1 MFRFSSEA
9 KALSKTKVNE
19 NRYENLPDLKKYD
32 TWNYYSFFKAMNGD
46 YLDQEAIDCMTKTV
60 TYKELITLVDEIAKR
75 LVIIGVKPGDLVMLL
90 DMPTIESIAMILA
103 LGKIDATAYMIYPGT
118 SNHSLA
124 ERIEKSKMRF
134 AFIGEAFLGT
144 SFKLHCLMETIV
156 YSLPNDV
163 YLDAK
168 DRSHVDYK
176 GTFPYVKKWEDFMA
190 IEVSSGASDAFRPT
204 YPLLICMSPDDGH
217 EICLSHK
224 SQIAAALT
232 AKYSDQHMERNDSI
246 MARIPLFAVS
256 GSCMHGLT
264 PLTIGVKL
272 CCVPIYGKDDR
283 VLAEQFV
290 RQKPT
295 IMVLSKASVMSSIK
309 NPLLDDFDF
318 SDLKLLYNI
327 GKGLKVEEMSL
338 ASKFFM
344 DRGSNTSIRSAYA
357 LPESGTVLT
366 AEPASGEETSSSG
379 YPLPYVSVYIVDP
392 DSLEELLPG
401 QLGEIIYSTPAQ
413 YDGYFDE
420 GESRMIEGQ
429 DGRIYDRTGDLGL
442 MDSDGNLTLIGRVE
456 DRFVNDAGKKV
467 YLTEMFTLLKSC
479 KAFEDIKLVICD
491 DDIVINYIEN
501 PMCEDTE
508 DTLSE
513 LKRAL
518 IEAGFYK
525 SQHTVLMKWDRFP
538 EHGQLKALIKESA
551 DKELL

>member
-1 MFRFSSEA
+1 
-9 KALSKTKVNE
+9 
-19 NRYENLPDLKKYD
+19 
-32 TWNYYSFFKAMNGD
+32 
-46 YLDQEAIDCMTKTV
+46 
-60 TYKELITLVDEIAKR
+60 
-75 LVIIGVKPGDLVMLL
+75 
-90 DMPTIESIAMILA
+90 
-103 LGKIDATAYMIYPGT
+103 
-118 SNHSLA
+118 
-124 ERIEKSKMRF
+124 
-134 AFIGEAFLGT
+134 
-144 SFKLHCLMETIV
+144 
-156 YSLPNDV
+156 
-163 YLDAK
+163 
-168 DRSHVDYK
+168 
-176 GTFPYVKKWEDFMA
+176 
-190 IEVSSGASDAFRPT
+190 
-204 YPLLICMSPDDGH
+204 
-217 EICLSHK
+217 
-224 SQIAAALT
+224 
-232 AKYSDQHMERNDSI
+232 
-246 MARIPLFAVS
+246 
-256 GSCMHGLT
+256 
-264 PLTIGVKL
+264 
-272 CCVPIYGKDDR
+272 
-283 VLAEQFV
+283 
-290 RQKPT
+290 
-295 IMVLSKASVMSSIK
+295 
-309 NPLLDDFDF
+309 
-318 SDLKLLYNI
+318 
-327 GKGLKVEEMSL
+327 
-338 ASKFFM
+338 M

-525 SQHTVLMKWDRFP
+525 SQHTVFMKWDRFP